1 MNKKKHYDCELA
13 DIGFSDIASLTLRSC
28 DKVGILRFCEDDSY
42 CAWIADDFCEIPEH
56 YNLVFECGTWLYIYD
71 DNGLAW
77 KTEENY
83 TAIKVYRSGGYGC
96 IIQLIK

>member
-1 MNKKKHYDCELA
+1 MKKKKHYDCELA
-13 DIGFSDIASLTLRSC
+13 DIGGSDIASLTLRSC

-42 CAWIADDFCEIPEH
+42 CAWLADDFTEIPE
-56 YNLVFECGTWLYIYD
+56 YYELVFECNTWLYIYD

-83 TAIKVYRSGGYGC
+83 KSIKVYRSGGYGC
-96 IIQLIK
+96 VIQLIK